1 MRGRKPKATALHALE
16 GTRPR
21 SDRSGEVVAA
31 GGIGPA
37 PEHFSAAQSALWDY
51 YASCAPEGLLKSVD
65 RSVFTTFIIS
75 SDMVRQCSEILSA
88 EGLLLE
94 GERGVQEHP
103 ASRALARFS
112 MVMVKAASDCGFSP
126 AARPRIHVAPS
137 EQANPFTAFASPT
150 VDRKSH

>member
-1 MRGRKPKATALHALE
+1 MRGRKPKSTALHALE

-37 PEHFSAAQSALWDY
+37 PEHFSEAQAALWNY
-51 YASCAPEGLLKSVD
+51 YAGCAPEGLLKAVD

-94 GERGVQEHP
+94 GERGIQEHP
-103 ASRALARFS
+103 ASRAMARFS
-112 MVMVKAASDCGFSP
+112 MVQLKAGSDLGFSP
-126 AARPRIHVAPS
+126 AARPRIHVAPG

-150 VDRKSH
+150 VDRKAH